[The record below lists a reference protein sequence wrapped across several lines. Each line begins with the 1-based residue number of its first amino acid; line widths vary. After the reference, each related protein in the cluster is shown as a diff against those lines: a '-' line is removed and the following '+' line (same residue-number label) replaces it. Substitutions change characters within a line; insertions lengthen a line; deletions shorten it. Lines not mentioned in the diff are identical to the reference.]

1 MLTAVLSEEQ
11 KKNLENYGLKYLE
24 WLKTESGLSNIN
36 DHREHEAYFKTKLS
50 IDHIQKISDKEFYE
64 IIKTLWASNFWGNKD
79 WYIENKILLPN
90 NGYQNVIEELKK
102 LLYNSESIE
111 IRYNEFRSNIK
122 GLGPSYITEVLHFTN
137 PKDYCLWNE
146 KPKNVLPFLNLD
158 NILPERIFKYSIRN
172 GSDYRIIINALELIK
187 SELKKFEIRDFIDL
201 DMFFWFIYDED
212 FSKHKTQAVIEE
224 SIIQDDELIEKSI
237 IESHEGAEYYL
248 LQIGNMLGFNTYTP
262 DKAKSYNDKLLS
274 EVAILDQIPPFA
286 PDRVLDTIKQ
296 IDIIWF
302 DDEDNPTHCF
312 EIEHTTDIVH
322 GLDRLFQLKPYNA
335 DLFIV
340 APKDKHTKFEK
351 LINSRIQYMKIKD
364 RFRFISYEEL
374 YNFYETALPFYKV
387 KKEVLG
393 K

>member
-1 MLTAVLSEEQ
+1 M
-11 KKNLENYGLKYLE
+11 
-24 WLKTESGLSNIN
+24 
-36 DHREHEAYFKTKLS
+36 
-50 IDHIQKISDKEFYE
+50 
-64 IIKTLWASNFWGNKD
+64 
-79 WYIENKILLPN
+79 
-90 NGYQNVIEELKK
+90 
-102 LLYNSESIE
+102 
-111 IRYNEFRSNIK
+111 
-122 GLGPSYITEVLHFTN
+122 
-137 PKDYCLWNE
+137 
-146 KPKNVLPFLNLD
+146 
-158 NILPERIFKYSIRN
+158 
-172 GSDYRIIINALELIK
+172 
-187 SELKKFEIRDFIDL
+187 
-201 DMFFWFIYDED
+201 
-212 FSKHKTQAVIEE
+212 
-224 SIIQDDELIEKSI
+224 
-237 IESHEGAEYYL
+237 
-248 LQIGNMLGFNTYTP
+248 
-262 DKAKSYNDKLLS
+262 
-274 EVAILDQIPPFA
+274 
-286 PDRVLDTIKQ
+286 LDTIKQ